1 VLVLPLAA
9 AVVLWI
15 VAGSAV
21 LSGAARGGSHTDRT
35 ELLKIGL
42 VGGLGLLIVLCG
54 FVTARF
60 AWLLSRDISELVVS
74 TRQFS
79 DEQLPQ
85 LVRRFRRGETSTPA
99 GDALPPIPPRTT
111 EIARV
116 AAALAGVRQAAADAA
131 ARQAR
136 LGDGISRVFVSLARR
151 SQSLLQRQLSLIDE
165 LEHKADDPAALAE
178 LFQLDHL
185 TTRIRRHAE
194 GLIIL
199 SGAAPGRSW
208 ADPVPVV
215 DVVRAAI
222 AEVEDYPRVTLMTT
236 CQDAVIGHAVA
247 AVIHLLA
254 ELIENAVRYSPPG
267 TRVEV
272 RAERVAG
279 GVTVEIE
286 DHGLGIMAHE
296 LHAMNSQLA
305 SSPDFDAAKDDQL
318 GLFVVGKLAAGQGIQ
333 VALRRSPYGG
343 TTAVVLLPRATVAA
357 DAGTARLAIAA
368 ADADSGPLPGL
379 PRRVRQASL
388 SAQLRERPPIGAPQV
403 AVGSRDSAV
412 GSRDS
417 AVGSRDPERIRGQA
431 AALQTAWQRGRG
443 ADGRDAAPVGE
454 EVARP
459 ERPSDG
465 APDTVQGEEA

>member
-9 AVVLWI
+9 AVVLW
-15 VAGSAV
+15 VFAGSAV
-21 LSGAARGGSHTDRT
+21 LSGTTRGGSASDRT

-42 VGGLGLLIVLCG
+42 IGGLGLLIVLCG
-54 FVTARF
+54 FVTVRF
-60 AWLLSRDISELVVS
+60 AFLLSRDISELLVA

-79 DEQLPQ
+79 DQQLPQ
-85 LVRRFRRGETSTPA
+85 LVQRFRRGDLPTPA
-99 GDALPPIPPRTT
+99 DDALPPIPARTS

-116 AAALAGVRQAAADAA
+116 ADALADVRRAAADAA
-131 ARQAR
+131 AGQAR
-136 LGDGISRVFVSLARR
+136 MGNGISQVFVSLARR

-165 LEHKADDPAALAE
+165 LENKADEPAALAE

-194 GLIIL
+194 GLITL
-199 SGAAPGRSW
+199 SGAAPGRTW

-215 DVVRAAI
+215 DVIRAAI
-222 AEVEDYPRVTLMTT
+222 AEVEDYPRVTPITT

-272 RAERVAG
+272 RAEQVADG
-279 GVTVEIE
+279 ISVEIE

-305 SSPDFDAAKDDQL
+305 HPPDFDMANADRL
-318 GLFVVGKLAAGQGIQ
+318 GLFVVGKLAAGRGIQ

-343 TTAVVLLPRATVAA
+343 TTAVVLLPRATVAPN
-357 DAGTARLAIAA
+357 AGTSLLATAVSGD
-368 ADADSGPLPGL
+368 ADDDSGPFPGL

-388 SAQLRERPPIGAPQV
+388 SAQLRARTRIGAPQV
-403 AVGSRDSAV
+403 AL
-412 GSRDS
+412 
-417 AVGSRDPERIRGQA
+417 GSRDPERVRGQA
-431 AALQTAWQRGRG
+431 AALQTAWQRGR
-443 ADGRDAAPVGE
+443 DVDAPRAE
-454 EVARP
+454 QVARP
-459 ERPSDG
+459 ERPTCG